1 MKILT
6 TVKRVTDP
14 DAKIRI
20 KPDGSGIVTEGI
32 EFKMNPFDEI
42 GVEEALRIKSKVGG
56 EVVVASI
63 GPSESTKEIRTALAM
78 GGDRGIL
85 VETNEALDSSVVA
98 LILAELAKKE
108 QPDLIVMGKQAV
120 DDDSNQA
127 AQMLGAQLG
136 YPQATF
142 AFEVNV
148 TGDSVTVGREVD
160 GGALYETLKL
170 PAIVTADL
178 RLNEPRYAS
187 LPGIMKARRKKLDIF
202 TPANLGVDTTNKVN
216 VLRFETP
223 PARKAGI
230 VLETVEELVDKLRNE
245 AKVL

>member
-98 LILAELAKKE
+98 LILARFLPETHFFQKLMLAEQIDSRAELRTGPTMPGLVGMRGTALTPLHPAGFGTFKGKRMNVVARGDFIQKDASIVIAEAHGNRIVVE
-108 QPDLIVMGKQAV
+108 Q
-120 DDDSNQA
+120 
-127 AQMLGAQLG
+127 
-136 YPQATF
+136 T
-142 AFEVNV
+142 
-148 TGDSVTVGREVD
+148 
-160 GGALYETLKL
+160 
-170 PAIVTADL
+170 
-178 RLNEPRYAS
+178 
-187 LPGIMKARRKKLDIF
+187 
-202 TPANLGVDTTNKVN
+202 
-216 VLRFETP
+216 
-223 PARKAGI
+223 
-230 VLETVEELVDKLRNE
+230 E
-245 AKVL
+245 A